1 MKEETK
7 KSNSLQGGEF
17 LIKEQPASQVFIPE
31 EFSEEQLMIRDM
43 AHDFIKTK
51 IRPFVPIIDKQL
63 DHPEMVPN
71 LLEEA
76 GELGLLGAS
85 LPEEYGG
92 MGIDFNSES
101 ILTEELGASQS
112 WGVAFAAH
120 TGIGTLP
127 IYYFGTEEQK
137 NKYLPGLATGKI
149 KAAYC
154 LTEPDSGS
162 DALAAKTKAVLSADG
177 THYLLT
183 GQKMWITNAGFAD
196 VFTVFA
202 KIDGEHFTAFI
213 VDANTEGITLGDEEI
228 KLGIKGSSTR
238 QIFFENVKVP
248 KENLLGEIGKG
259 HKIAFNVLNIGRY
272 KLCAMVMGGSKRVTS
287 IAVNYANERYQFGVP
302 ISSFGA
308 IKHKMAEMAIRS
320 FAAES
325 ATYRTS
331 ELIRCKIA
339 ELMESGA
346 SKAEAKL
353 KAAEEYNIECA
364 ILKVLGSE
372 VLDYCVDEA
381 VQIFGGTGYSEE
393 YPVARFYRDSRINR
407 IFEGTNEI
415 NRMLAVGQMIKKA
428 LKGELDLMGPAM
440 KIQGELMEIP
450 DFGAEEDETLFA
462 AEKKAIVNA
471 KKAVLMVAGAAAQKF
486 MMEIEKQ
493 QEILMNL
500 ADMAIDIF
508 AAESA
513 LLRTEKLIGKTGE
526 EAAHLQVLISKTYLS
541 DALERI
547 NLAGKH
553 AVCAFSEGDELRM
566 MMLGLKRFTKYDLF
580 NTIAAR
586 QKIADFMIEKNEYPF

>member
-1 MKEETK
+1 MEHKTMK
-7 KSNSLQGGEF
+7 GG
-17 LIKEQPASQVFIPE
+17 AFILEAQDAGSIFVPE
-31 EFSEEQLMIRDM
+31 EFSEEQKMIRDM
-43 AHDFIKTK
+43 ARDFIEVK
-51 IRPFVPIIDKQL
+51 IRPIVPKIDKQL
-63 DHPEMVPN
+63 ENPELVPN
-71 LLEEA
+71 LLAEA

-92 MGIDFNSES
+92 MGIDFNSET

-127 IYYFGTEEQK
+127 LYYFGTEEQK
-137 NKYLPGLATGKI
+137 AKYLPGLATGKTL
-149 KAAYC
+149 AAYC

-162 DALAAKTKAVLSADG
+162 DALAAKTRAELSPDGRFYVLN
-177 THYLLT
+177 
-183 GQKMWITNAGFAD
+183 GQKMWITNGGFAD
-196 VFTVFA
+196 IFTVFA
-202 KIDGEHFTAFI
+202 KIDGQHFTAFL
-213 VDANTEGITLGDEEI
+213 VDAKSEGITLGDEEI

-248 KENLLGEIGKG
+248 VENLLGEIGKG

-272 KLCAMVMGGSKRVTS
+272 KLCAMVMGGSKRVIE
-287 IAVNYANERYQFGVP
+287 IATQYANERQQFGKP
-302 ISSFGA
+302 ISHFGA
-308 IKHKMAEMAIRS
+308 IQHKLGEMAIRT

-331 ELIRCKIA
+331 ELIRSSIA
-339 ELMESGA
+339 GLLEQGL

-353 KAAEEYNIECA
+353 KAAEEYSIECA

-415 NRMLAVGQMIKKA
+415 NRMLAVGQMMKKA
-428 LKGELDLMGPAM
+428 MKGELDLMGPAM
-440 KIQGELMEIP
+440 KLQAELMEIP
-450 DFGAEEDETLFA
+450 DFGQEEDPNPFA
-462 AEKKAIVNA
+462 SLKKNIANA
-471 KKAVLMVAGAAAQKF
+471 KKAILLVAGAAAKKY
-486 MMEIEKQ
+486 MMEIENQ

-500 ADMAIDIF
+500 ADMAIDVF

-513 LLRTEKLIGKTGE
+513 VLRAEKLSLTRGD
-526 EAAHLQVLISKTYLS
+526 AAAQMPLKMATCYLS

-547 NLAGKH
+547 FLSGKH
-553 AVCAFSEGDELRM
+553 AVCAFAEGDELRM
-566 MMLGLKRFTKYDLF
+566 MLLGLKRFTKMDPV
-580 NTIAAR
+580 NTIELRKAVAE
-586 QKIADFMIEKNEYPF
+586 KMIG